1 MPFPR
6 KRLAFNVTGPCKP
19 DEHDILPP
27 LERLP
32 NLMQFVKT
40 RNYFIL
46 YVPRHNPIGSDKS

>member
-1 MPFPR
+1 M
-6 KRLAFNVTGPCKP
+6 LP